1 MTNKYIL
8 LLSTIV
14 IFTSLTLY
22 AKDIEPTFIL
32 KSKGFVNDFVFDEGK
47 LYVAND
53 EGSVEVFDLST
64 QELVDEIFID
74 PIYTTKLEW
83 QNSRIL
89 SVDRRAGK
97 TLLVSNAKGPFR
109 NVWLHDG
116 KTLKHIIKVAD
127 KMPIKEARFI
137 TDNKFLFG
145 TLGYEMILY
154 TASDSYNS
162 YTSHLEQSSFSDL
175 ELSEDKKTMVT
186 ASESGRVIVSDV
198 KTGQMIKKLPVLN
211 LDKVYQLSYRNGN
224 IITGGEDRKVGVYPK
239 DGKPYFIKS
248 EFLVYSVGLTP
259 SGKIGVYS
267 CDEHSTLQLFDV
279 ETGEKKDKLFGLY
292 AIPTTLKF
300 YDEHGLFSAGYEN
313 KIFYWRID

>member
-1 MTNKYIL
+1 M
-8 LLSTIV
+8 
-14 IFTSLTLY
+14 
-22 AKDIEPTFIL
+22 
-32 KSKGFVNDFVFDEGK
+32 
-47 LYVAND
+47 
-53 EGSVEVFDLST
+53 
-64 QELVDEIFID
+64 
-74 PIYTTKLEW
+74 
-83 QNSRIL
+83 
-89 SVDRRAGK
+89 
-97 TLLVSNAKGPFR
+97 
-109 NVWLHDG
+109 
-116 KTLKHIIKVAD
+116 
-127 KMPIKEARFI
+127 M
-137 TDNKFLFG
+137 
-145 TLGYEMILY
+145 LY

-198 KTGQMIKKLPVLN
+198 KTGQIIKKLPVLN

-239 DGKPYFIKS
+239 NGKPYFIKS

-279 ETGEKKDKLFGLY
+279 ETGDKKDKLLRLY

-300 YDEHGLFSAGYEN
+300 YDEKGLFAAGYEN